1 MKSSAS
7 LGAAVCVEW
16 SSLWSEP
23 ITVEVVM
30 LDAMLGFLLSEHE
43 SRLNK
48 LLQPTICFFL
58 YRKKKKKKVKDKK
71 LPFFILSDQN

>member
-1 MKSSAS
+1 
-7 LGAAVCVEW
+7 
-16 SSLWSEP
+16 
-23 ITVEVVM
+23 M

-58 YRKKKKKKVKDKK
+58 YRKKRKKKVKDKK
-71 LPFFILSDQN
+71 LPFFLF